1 MNDQVFTRQSGESH
15 GSEEEELGRSRK
27 AELVKKSRP
36 YGDKGPNHKR
46 VLCYALELDVIWE
59 NDGALLIGLSSVIFF
74 KN

>member
-1 MNDQVFTRQSGESH
+1 MELFKESNKSGP
-15 GSEEEELGRSRK
+15 GGGGAGRELGRSRK

-59 NDGALLIGLSSVIFF
+59 NDGALLIGFRQCNFF
-74 KN
+74 